1 MDGFVVLEEEEEEEE
16 GRDWEMEGGGEENCI
31 VG

>member
-1 MDGFVVLEEEEEEEE
+1 MDGLVVLEEEEEEE

>member
-1 MDGFVVLEEEEEEEE
+1 MDGLVVLEEEEEE

>member
-1 MDGFVVLEEEEEEEE
+1 MDGLVVLEEEEEE
-16 GRDWEMEGGGEENCI
+16 GKDWEMEGGGEENCI